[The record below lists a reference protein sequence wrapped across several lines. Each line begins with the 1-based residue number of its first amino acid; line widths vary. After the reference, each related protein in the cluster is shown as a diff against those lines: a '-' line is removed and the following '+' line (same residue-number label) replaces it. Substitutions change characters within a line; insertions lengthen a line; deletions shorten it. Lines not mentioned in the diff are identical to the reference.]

1 MPLVSTKK
9 SWGHRAYFFRKA
21 INIPENEEKQKN
33 RLPKKSNL
41 CPLNTLKFQNF
52 KKCPF
57 L

>member
-9 SWGHRAYFFRKA
+9 TKGHRAYFFRKA
-21 INIPENEEKQKN
+21 INIPENEEKRKN
-33 RLPKKSNL
+33 HLPKKSNL

-52 KKCPF
+52 KKCPV